1 MIKVPGWI
9 YRLLWITVA
18 VIGAMAALG
27 GALIL
32 LDRDGVTVN
41 SGGPV
46 LIMGAV
52 FGAFMLIYAAWRL
65 LKPLRPPPRE

>member
-18 VIGAMAALG
+18 VIGAITALG

-32 LDRDGVTVN
+32 LDRDGVTIN
-41 SGGPV
+41 SGEPV
-46 LIMGAV
+46 LVAGAV
-52 FGAFMLIYAAWRL
+52 FGAFILIYAVRRL
-65 LKPLRPPPRE
+65 LKPLRQPPEE